1 MSMGSDLN
9 IEMAETAHNSARLI
23 ELEEVSGAQ
32 LTTTQIAL
40 AERIEY
46 ALQVMLL
53 SGAW

>member
-9 IEMAETAHNSARLI
+9 IEMAETAHN